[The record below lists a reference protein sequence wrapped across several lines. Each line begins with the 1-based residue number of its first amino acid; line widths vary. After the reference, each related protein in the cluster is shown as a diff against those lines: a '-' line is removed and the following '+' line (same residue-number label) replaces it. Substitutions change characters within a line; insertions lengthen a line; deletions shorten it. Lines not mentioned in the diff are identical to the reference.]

1 MKHARWPLAV
11 LYAALSVVAG
21 TSIANAAQVTV
32 VNMIPRDR
40 SFETNQDSE
49 PNLAVDPADPTRIA
63 GSAFTPSLGFCGRNL
78 APIFVSGDGG
88 STWALNC
95 ILPSDTTGTGTSD
108 ITVRFSGTTGNLYAG
123 ILRRPGAFTLNVL
136 RSTNFLSP
144 TAMTTLFSRRPVD
157 QPYVQATTVG
167 GNDRTYVGDNSCCPP
182 SPGGRTATIDQSLN
196 ASSTTPSFT
205 SIVIEARGTAGQDG
219 PPIRPAVHPDGT
231 IYGAFYHWTRIAG
244 NFSPNATITSDVVV
258 VRDDTGGAGPNP
270 FTALVDPGDGQPGRR
285 VVQDRT
291 VPWANTS
298 QPTFGQE
305 RFVGSNLSI
314 AVDPRNSAT
323 VYAAWADRVST
334 SDYTLH
340 IRRSIDR
347 GVTWSAD
354 LRTITNATN
363 PALAINNDGTV
374 GFLYQ
379 QVIGAESQ
387 QRWVT
392 HFERTDDGF
401 ATIQDLV
408 LATVPASAPVVSF
421 LPYIGDYV
429 HLMAVGRDF
438 YGIFSAN
445 NTPDLANFP
454 NGVVYQ
460 RNANFVT
467 KTLLSTDNVTQV
479 QVSIDP
485 FFFKVEADKK
495 FQYAVKFVCGKSDE
509 RVVAR
514 GTYFTA
520 INVHNPTNQRVAFHK
535 KFAIALP
542 EEKAG
547 PVSRFFDAKLG
558 PDEAFE
564 IDCPDIVRRTHYEAS
579 FLKGFA
585 VIVTDVEL
593 DVVAVYTAAGATGHV
608 ETLGLER
615 VSPRR

>member
-1 MKHARWPLAV
+1 
-11 LYAALSVVAG
+11 
-21 TSIANAAQVTV
+21 
-32 VNMIPRDR
+32 
-40 SFETNQDSE
+40 
-49 PNLAVDPADPTRIA
+49 
-63 GSAFTPSLGFCGRNL
+63 
-78 APIFVSGDGG
+78 
-88 STWALNC
+88 
-95 ILPSDTTGTGTSD
+95 
-108 ITVRFSGTTGNLYAG
+108 
-123 ILRRPGAFTLNVL
+123 
-136 RSTNFLSP
+136 
-144 TAMTTLFSRRPVD
+144 MTTLFSRSPVD

-167 GNDRTYVGDNSCCPP
+167 GNDRTYIGDNSCCPP

-196 ASSTTPSFT
+196 ASSTTPFFT
-205 SIVIEARGTAGQDG
+205 SIAIEARGTAGQDG

-231 IYGAFYHWTRIAG
+231 IYGAFYHWTGIAG

-347 GVTWSAD
+347 GVTWSTD

-401 ATIQDLV
+401 ATI
-408 LATVPASAPVVSF
+408 
-421 LPYIGDYV
+421 
-429 HLMAVGRDF
+429 
-438 YGIFSAN
+438 
-445 NTPDLANFP
+445 
-454 NGVVYQ
+454 
-460 RNANFVT
+460 
-467 KTLLSTDNVTQV
+467 
-479 QVSIDP
+479 
-485 FFFKVEADKK
+485 
-495 FQYAVKFVCGKSDE
+495 
-509 RVVAR
+509 
-514 GTYFTA
+514 
-520 INVHNPTNQRVAFHK
+520 
-535 KFAIALP
+535 
-542 EEKAG
+542 
-547 PVSRFFDAKLG
+547 
-558 PDEAFE
+558 
-564 IDCPDIVRRTHYEAS
+564 RRRYR
-579 FLKGFA
+579 L
-585 VIVTDVEL
+585 
-593 DVVAVYTAAGATGHV
+593 AAGKA
-608 ETLGLER
+608 LR
-615 VSPRR
+615 SDARAAPRIPFAR